1 LQQDGRSIKS
11 STTGYA
17 DVGFDVDTSTFQT
30 QQPAAKQAVENDV
43 HLCRLLAAGHKL
55 WSQQVIEELKVR

>member
-11 STTGYA
+11 GTTGYA

-30 QQPAAKQAVENDV
+30 QQPEAKQAVENDV
-43 HLCRLLAAGHKL
+43 HLCMLLAAGHKL
-55 WSQQVIEELKVR
+55 WSHKLLKN